1 MWHRAMLRID
11 AKVEFATASDVDEIG
26 ALSREYVEYGL
37 GWKYTPERLLK
48 LITNKTKNVVVA
60 RKGNKLA
67 GFGIMSY
74 DDDSANLDL
83 LAVKIRYRRRGIG
96 RQIVEWLEAVA
107 RTAGIA
113 NVFVQVRKLNRGAI
127 RFYRKLGFNLIDEK
141 SGYYKGQETGVIM
154 CKNIGPMI
162 DAT

>member
-1 MWHRAMLRID
+1 MWHRAVFRID

-26 ALSREYVEYGL
+26 ALSREYIEYGL

-48 LITNKTKNVVVA
+48 LIRNKTKNVVVA

-74 DDDSANLDL
+74 SEDSANLDL
-83 LAVKIRYRRRGIG
+83 LAVKVRYRRRGIG
-96 RQIVEWLEAVA
+96 RQIVEWLEVVA
-107 RTAGIA
+107 LTAGIA
-113 NVFVQVRKLNRGAI
+113 NIFVQVRELNRGAI
-127 RFYRKLGFNLIDEK
+127 KFYRRLGFNVIDEK
-141 SGYYKGQETGVIM
+141 SGYYRGQETGVILS
-154 CKNIGPMI
+154 KNIAPMI

>member
-1 MWHRAMLRID
+1 MWHRAVFRID

-48 LITNKTKNVVVA
+48 LIRNRTKNVVVA

-74 DDDSANLDL
+74 SEDSANLDL

-96 RQIVEWLEAVA
+96 RQIVEWLEVVA

-113 NVFVQVRKLNRGAI
+113 NIFVQVRKLNRGAI
-127 RFYRKLGFNLIDEK
+127 KFYRRLGFNVIDEK
-141 SGYYKGQETGVIM
+141 RGYYRGQETGVIL
-154 CKNIGPMI
+154 CKNIAPMI

>member
-1 MWHRAMLRID
+1 VFRID

-48 LITNKTKNVVVA
+48 LIRNRTKNVVVA

-74 DDDSANLDL
+74 SEDSANLDL

-96 RQIVEWLEAVA
+96 RQIVEWLEVVA

-113 NVFVQVRKLNRGAI
+113 NIFVQVRKLNRGAI
-127 RFYRKLGFNLIDEK
+127 KFYRRLGFNVIDEK
-141 SGYYKGQETGVIM
+141 RGYYRGQETGVIL
-154 CKNIGPMI
+154 CKNIAPMI